1 MSVELARFEAW
12 NRKAAE
18 LLVHS
23 GCVTF
28 YEELVAAIRTLA
40 AVDHPQVW
48 LYCRNQPPRI
58 LFYDIDAQEQEVQ
71 IDFYRD
77 GSYLL
82 DPFYMAISNNSNAS
96 GVYRLTEIGPSEFKQ
111 SDYFH
116 SYYAQLDT
124 RDEIVFMMEVDADT
138 SLHLCL
144 MRSHN
149 SDEFSCAEL
158 DLLRAAEP
166 MVRNLVVHHMNQL
179 DSASREKPAE
189 WLAVTRTN
197 PGIGNSI
204 NQAFNMF
211 GRSILSGRERDV
223 LGLMLRG
230 NSTRYAAEKLGIAV
244 DTLRKHRKHIYEK
257 LDVSSQSELFS
268 LFLNAIS
275 SVDSAANEDPL
286 SIYLGSTESRP

>member
-1 MSVELARFEAW
+1 MLDLSRFEDW
-12 NRKAAE
+12 NRRAAE
-18 LLVHS
+18 LLMRS
-23 GCVTF
+23 GEVSF
-28 YEELVAAIRTLA
+28 YEMLIAAIRTLVP
-40 AVDHPQVW
+40 VDHPQVW

-58 LFYDIDAQEQEVQ
+58 LYYDIAVQEQEVQ

-82 DPFYMAISNNSNAS
+82 DPFYMAIVNHRSPS
-96 GVYRLTEIGPSEFKQ
+96 GVYRLTEFGLSEFKQ
-111 SDYFH
+111 SDYYH

-124 RDEIVFMMEVDADT
+124 RDEVVYMVDVDAQR

-144 MRSHN
+144 MRSH
-149 SDEFSCAEL
+149 SSPAFGSEEIQ
-158 DLLRAAEP
+158 LLRAVEP
-166 MVRNLVVHHMNQL
+166 VVRNMVLQHLARLGDEEQH
-179 DSASREKPAE
+179 RPAE

-204 NQAFNMF
+204 NHAFNMF

-230 NSTRYAAEKLGIAV
+230 HSTRHAAEKLGIAV

-257 LDVSSQSELFS
+257 LDVSSQTELFS

-275 SVDSAANEDPL
+275 SADSAANEDPL
-286 SIYLGSTESRP
+286 SLYLGTCDSPA